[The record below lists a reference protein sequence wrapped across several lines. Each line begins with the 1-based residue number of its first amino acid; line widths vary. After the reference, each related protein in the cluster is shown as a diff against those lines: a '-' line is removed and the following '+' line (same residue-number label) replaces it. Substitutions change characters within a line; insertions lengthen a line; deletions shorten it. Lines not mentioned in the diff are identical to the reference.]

1 MVFLS
6 FNPSV
11 STADEI
17 GDEGDACTAPGG
29 GEAASAEHPL
39 RYRWIVW
46 QQLMASGKAAQYS
59 EATRQVA
66 SCGTVEEF
74 WGVWGRLP
82 QPSELLGKAM
92 VNDAADSFQTV
103 DALMLFR
110 DGIMPQWEDE
120 ANAEGGHFQLQ
131 LRPALGGGQID
142 EYWNNIVLGVVGA
155 TISTAAGHD
164 HGPAAGGQALRGPR
178 RHRAPPHRGVV
189 WRPAGRQGSAGAAAQ
204 RGAVSFDQDTGG
216 QDRDGS
222 EAGDEE
228 PQVDAAPV
236 REEHGGRVTRGV
248 SCSSCLA
255 DAPVSC
261 RIGDR
266 KMSDRSKRGRFRRH
280 PRVNFTREAARKR
293 RLGASVYI
301 YVYIHR

>member
-1 MVFLS
+1 MVPRRTPIACPDLQVFLS

-11 STADEI
+11 TSADEI
-17 GDEGDACTAPGG
+17 ADEGDGGVDPGG
-29 GEAASAEHPL
+29 GEAASTEHPL

-66 SCGTVEEF
+66 SCGTVEDF

-92 VNDAADSFQTV
+92 VNDQAADGFQTV

-155 TISTAAGHD
+155 TIEPPDMITGLRLVDKLSAGRGTGHLRIEVWFND
-164 HGPAAGGQALRGPR
+164 LRDTRAVQALQLSVERCL
-178 RHRAPPHRGVV
+178 ATKTLE
-189 WRPAGRQGSAGAAAQ
+189 GRI
-204 RGAVSFDQDTGG
+204 GAVPKL
-216 QDRDGS
+216 
-222 EAGDEE
+222 EMKN
-228 PQVDAAPV
+228 
-236 REEHGGRVTRGV
+236 H
-248 SCSSCLA
+248 
-255 DAPVSC
+255 
-261 RIGDR
+261 
-266 KMSDRSKRGRFRRH
+266 K
-280 PRVNFTREAARKR
+280 FTR
-293 RLGASVYI
+293 
-301 YVYIHR
+301 HQ